1 MPIGIGLAILRAFG
15 LSDRLAR
22 KFAPLALIGLA
33 VLLLVL
39 AVLAFNWWLDG
50 REQAAVSADR
60 AQSSAEAVSR
70 ARQADE
76 AAQRASGETRDAI
89 AAQNRAAAEAA
100 AKSDDP
106 LKAGLDELRKDR
118 Q

>member
-22 KFAPLALIGLA
+22 KFAPLALLGLA

-39 AVLAFNWWLDG
+39 AVLAFNLWLDG
-50 REQAAVSADR
+50 QRQAAVSADR

-70 ARQADE
+70 ARAADND
-76 AAQRASGETRDAI
+76 AQRASGGTRDAI

-106 LKAGLDELRKDR
+106 LRTGLDKLREGR
-118 Q
+118 